1 MADIINKAVSKLGAG
16 ISGAFFSK
24 QKKAIAI
31 SRRGTDRGFMPGVSG
46 DVKKVGYGKPSKVSF
61 DQLKLIAASDTII
74 RICIN
79 TIKKAVSQAEWN
91 IIPKRQNIN
100 DYSTEHIE
108 KATMFF
114 ELVNSQGENL
124 RTLLDMSVEDIL
136 TIDAGVIEKVFN
148 ADGELTELNAV
159 DGSTI
164 RPVINKFGDLGGYV
178 QMINTKIVARF
189 APNEIIYIMQNPQN
203 DIRNFGY
210 GKSPIEEIL
219 MTVQASLNAD
229 VYNAQIF
236 SKDNIPPGLL
246 DLGNMG
252 NDEAQNF
259 MALWNATVVT
269 NTQKLKF
276 IWGSDNPK
284 KFTSFNQT
292 NKDMQYMDYIDWL
305 SRLKLATYGLTS
317 QDANI
322 TQDVNRAT
330 AQVQAAITN
339 ARGVSNM
346 LTLIEE
352 YINREIMIPQG
363 YDDVVFKFKR
373 ETDVQSKKTQAEID
387 KIYIETGVVS
397 PSDVAKREGID
408 SFSEEDIDEE
418 NGLDGGRS
426 PNPEDN
432 EIDKPKPDKEDVLEQ
447 DDTKKRKKST
457 YFKPLYK

>member
-1 MADIINKAVSKLGAG
+1 MASIFSKTVGKLGAG
-16 ISGAFFSK
+16 ISETLFSK

-31 SRRGTDRGFMPGVSG
+31 SRKGNDRTFTPGTLG
-46 DVKKVGYGKPSKVSF
+46 DPKKVGYGKPSRVTF
-61 DQLKLIAASDTII
+61 DQLRLIAASDTVV

-91 IIPKRQNIN
+91 IVPRRQNID
-100 DYSTEHIE
+100 DYNNEHIK
-108 KATMFF
+108 KATAFF
-114 ELVNSQGENL
+114 ELVNTQGENL
-124 RTLLDMSVEDIL
+124 RTLLDMVVDDVL

-148 ADGELTELNAV
+148 GDGELSELNAV
-159 DGSTI
+159 DGATI
-164 RPVINKFGDLGGYV
+164 RPVVNKYGELGGYV
-178 QMINTKIVARF
+178 QVINSKPVARF

-203 DIRNFGY
+203 DVKTFGY

-219 MTVQASLNAD
+219 LTVQASLNAD
-229 VYNAQIF
+229 IYNAQIF

-246 DLGNMG
+246 DLGNMS

-259 MALWNATVVT
+259 VALWNATVVSS
-269 NTQKLKF
+269 TQKLKF

-284 KFTSFNQT
+284 KFVSFNQT
-292 NKDMQYMDYIDWL
+292 NKDMQYMKYVDWL

-330 AQVQAAITN
+330 AQVQAVLTQ

-346 LTLIEE
+346 FALIEE

-363 YDDVVFKFKR
+363 FEDVVFKFSR
-373 ETDVQSKKTQAEID
+373 ETDIQSKKTQAEID
-387 KIYIETGVVS
+387 KIYIEAGVVA
-397 PSDVAKREGID
+397 PSEVAKREGID
-408 SFSEEDIDEE
+408 SFSEDEDEDE
-418 NGLDGGRS
+418 GFDGGRS
-426 PNPEDN
+426 PNPADKEVDQPN
-432 EIDKPKPDKEDVLEQ
+432 SDKPDALEQ
-447 DDTKKRKKST
+447 DDTKKRKNNK

>member
-1 MADIINKAVSKLGAG
+1 MADIINKAISRLGVG
-16 ISGAFFSK
+16 ISNTLFSK

-46 DVKKVGYGKPSKVSF
+46 DVTKVGYGKPSKVSF
-61 DQLKLIAASDTII
+61 EQLKLIAASDTII

-79 TIKKAVSQAEWN
+79 VIKKTVSQAEWN
-91 IIPKRQNIN
+91 IIPKKQNIN
-100 DYSTEHIE
+100 DYSKEHIE
-108 KATMFF
+108 KATTFF
-114 ELVNSQGENL
+114 ELVNTQGENL
-124 RTLLDMSVEDIL
+124 RTLLDMAVEDIL

-164 RPVINKFGDLGGYV
+164 RPVINKYGDLGGYV
-178 QMINTKIVARF
+178 QMINRKVVAKF

-203 DIRNFGY
+203 DVKSYGY

-246 DLGNMG
+246 DLGNMSG
-252 NDEAQNF
+252 DEAQNF
-259 MALWNATVVT
+259 IALWNATVVT

-330 AQVQAAITN
+330 AQVQAALTN

-363 YDDVVFKFKR
+363 FIDVVFKFKR
-373 ETDVQSKKTQAEID
+373 DTDMTSKKTQAEID
-387 KIYIETGVVS
+387 KIYIETGVVL

-408 SFSEEDIDEE
+408 TFTDPELEDEE
-418 NGLDGGRS
+418 GYDGGRS
-426 PNPEDN
+426 PNPADE
-432 EIDKPKPDKEDVLEQ
+432 EIKVPAPDKKDVLEE
-447 DDTKKRKKST
+447 DETKKKVKAN